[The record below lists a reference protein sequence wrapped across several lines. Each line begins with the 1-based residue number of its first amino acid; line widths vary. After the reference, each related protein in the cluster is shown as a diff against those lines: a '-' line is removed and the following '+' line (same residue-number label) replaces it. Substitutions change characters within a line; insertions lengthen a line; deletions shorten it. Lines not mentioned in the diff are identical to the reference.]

1 MHNEVD
7 YHIDGSQTVYADG
20 RKVAHYSKEE
30 VEANRKFTQ
39 QAILVFFIVPLAI
52 TVIGYFFTKYDVIE
66 FASVILFWF
75 VLYLVALPRKFVYL
89 TCRTLQ
95 LVGKY
100 GAILSGLFLA
110 LSLFSASSDYGKYNA
125 EAYIPYAFG
134 LIIILTFIAMLF
146 GAIKYFYEDE

>member
-30 VEANRKFTQ
+30 VEANRKFKL
-39 QAILVFFIVPLAI
+39 QAILIFFIVPLAI

-75 VLYLVALPRKFVYL
+75 VLYLVALPRKFVCL

-95 LVGKY
+95 FVGKY
-100 GAILSGLFLA
+100 GAILSGFFLA
-110 LSLFSASSDYGKYNA
+110 LSLFSASSDYGNYNA
-125 EAYIPYAFG
+125 DAYIPYAFG
-134 LIIILTFIAMLF
+134 LIIILTFTAMLF
-146 GAIKYFYEDE
+146 GAIKHFYEDE